1 MAPKSALVDKALAN
15 NGIISYN
22 GSWECLPP
30 SKRLWVVLFTQK
42 FAIKWIQLTLC
53 HEEMTG
59 TLSFVPPS
67 PLNEEDWYDFTLKN
81 CTQTVTMI
89 QIKSLL
95 ELQQF
100 AYYKA
105 M

>member
-1 MAPKSALVDKALAN
+1 
-15 NGIISYN
+15 
-22 GSWECLPP
+22 
-30 SKRLWVVLFTQK
+30 
-42 FAIKWIQLTLC
+42 
-53 HEEMTG
+53 MTG

-67 PLNEEDWYDFTLKN
+67 PLNEEDWHGFTLKS
-81 CTQTVTMI
+81 CTQTLTVI

-95 ELQQF
+95 ELHQF

>member
-1 MAPKSALVDKALAN
+1 
-15 NGIISYN
+15 
-22 GSWECLPP
+22 
-30 SKRLWVVLFTQK
+30 
-42 FAIKWIQLTLC
+42 
-53 HEEMTG
+53 MTG

-67 PLNEEDWYDFTLKN
+67 PLNEEDLYDFTLKN
-81 CTQTVTMI
+81 CTQTLTMI
-89 QIKSLL
+89 QIKSFL

>member
-1 MAPKSALVDKALAN
+1 MK
-15 NGIISYN
+15 
-22 GSWECLPP
+22 
-30 SKRLWVVLFTQK
+30 
-42 FAIKWIQLTLC
+42 
-53 HEEMTG
+53 G
-59 TLSFVPPS
+59 TLSFVKAS
-67 PLNEEDWYDFTLKN
+67 PLNEEDWHDFTLKS
-81 CTQTVTMI
+81 CTQTLTVI